1 MCLQE
6 YRARKRQR
14 LKKKL
19 TEQLKSSLRQ
29 GSASASAALGAASD
43 LQTILNSFTGERE
56 RERESNE
63 GYVTVCLFLHLP
75 DKLSAGVQGTGSRFQ
90 HAEKLQFAKV
100 CTFTPPRHTS
110 LVSLAYVGILSAW
123 TLVEIL
129 ILLYRRQLISLYSGS
144 LVI

>member
-19 TEQLKSSLRQ
+19 TEQLTSSLRQ

-63 GYVTVCLFLHLP
+63 GYVTVCLFLHHQISCRRVSRALGVGSSMRRNYSLP
-75 DKLSAGVQGTGSRFQ
+75 RFVRS
-90 HAEKLQFAKV
+90 HHHDIH
-100 CTFTPPRHTS
+100 P
-110 LVSLAYVGILSAW
+110 
-123 TLVEIL
+123 
-129 ILLYRRQLISLYSGS
+129 
-144 LVI
+144 

>member
-56 RERESNE
+56 RERVKRGLRHS
-63 GYVTVCLFLHLP
+63 VLVSPPP

-100 CTFTPPRHTS
+100 CAFTPPRHTS
-110 LVSLAYVGILSAW
+110 LVSLAYVDILSAW

-129 ILLYRRQLISLYSGS
+129 ILYRRQHT
-144 LVI
+144 VVH